1 MGKKILRKLNSQT
14 GASISF
20 ALVAFIVAT
29 MVSLVIVAAAL
40 TNAIKIR
47 NERANEQAYLIAQSV
62 ANALSDQIVS
72 TVYESG
78 AGEDGK
84 DTTNRYVEIRK
95 IDDGVNP
102 VTYVVDSPTEGTTA
116 QIFSEPLKSMLEET
130 SYARFGVVNAATA
143 HTAINKTDNKTVK
156 VTVSEVV
163 EQSGSGAK
171 LSDDVVAKLNND
183 TTIVCYM
190 PKIKAE
196 DFNGALYSDN
206 YDLDF
211 LITVPT
217 YGTRSYTCILHL
229 DAKITGSADDLYI
242 YWPTAKLVKGDG
254 TE

>member
-95 IDDGVNP
+95 IDDGINP

-130 SYARFGVVNAATA
+130 SYARFGVVNSTSA
-143 HTAINKTDNKTVK
+143 HTTINKTDNKTVK
-156 VTVSEVV
+156 VTVSDVM
-163 EQSGSGAK
+163 EQSGAK